1 MTISIETSAQ
11 LRDYVKRPLKVIAE
25 KGIDHIDAASR
36 RFIELSPFFL
46 VATASED
53 GLCDVSPRGDP
64 PGSAALVLDD
74 HTLAF
79 PDRKGNRRLDSLENI
94 LRNPHIGLLFLVPGS
109 GDTLRVNG
117 SARIVADAPYAERLA
132 VQGVVPRLTV
142 EVRVEELFLHCSRA
156 FVRASLW
163 DTGTW
168 PERADVPSAGQMA
181 KSQAG
186 VPLPVPASMIDAFMN
201 RGARDT
207 Y

>member
-1 MTISIETSAQ
+1 MTTVIDTSER
-11 LRDYVKRPLKVIAE
+11 LREYVKRPLRLIAE
-25 KGIDHIDAASR
+25 KGIDHIDAESR

-46 VATASED
+46 VATASKQ
-53 GLCDVSPRGDP
+53 GFCDVSPRGDP
-64 PGSAALVLDD
+64 PGSAALVLDE

-94 LRNPHIGLLFLVPGS
+94 LRNPHVGLLFIVPGS

-117 SARIVADAPYAERLA
+117 SARIVAEAPYAERLA
-132 VQGVVPRLTV
+132 VQGVTPQLTV

-163 DTGTW
+163 DTDTW
-168 PERADVPSAGQMA
+168 PRRADVPTAGRLA

-186 VPLPVPASMIDAFMN
+186 LPIPASMLDAFMD